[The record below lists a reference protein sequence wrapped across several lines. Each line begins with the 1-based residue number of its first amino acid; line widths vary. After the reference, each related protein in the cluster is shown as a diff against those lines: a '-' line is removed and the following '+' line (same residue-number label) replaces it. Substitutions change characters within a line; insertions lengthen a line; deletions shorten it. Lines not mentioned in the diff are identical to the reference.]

1 MSGELGLASVVKSRD
16 RHARGLRGRLA
27 WPNPYTGA
35 AVRVRSRQEPRAFFA
50 SCVADALTQIGS
62 ACPRALAAVDIG
74 IEDVPTIETEW
85 APGGVPL
92 AAALSPTVV
101 ANGQV
106 VLFRRPLERRA
117 ATRKGLRILV
127 YRTIVEQLSGITGIA
142 IDEIDP
148 SGHRDEEGDWDD

>member
-1 MSGELGLASVVKSRD
+1 MVKSRD
-16 RHARGLRGRLA
+16 RHGRGLRGRLA

-35 AVRVRSRQEPRAFFA
+35 PVPLRSRHDPKRFFA
-50 SCVADALTQIGS
+50 TCVADALVQIGA

-74 IEDVPTIETEW
+74 IEDVPTIDTSW
-85 APGGVPL
+85 AESRVPL

-101 ANGQV
+101 ANGQI

-127 YRTIVEQLSGITGIA
+127 YRTIVEQLSSVTGIPV
-142 IDEIDP
+142 DEIDP
-148 SGHRDEEGDWDD
+148 SGHRDDDGDWDG